1 MPRSFD
7 QRLPVPLRVLW
18 RAAAGFIAN
27 DGSTRA
33 GYIAFASLF
42 AVFPFLIWL
51 TALAGF
57 AGRPEMVDE
66 IVALAFEA
74 LPAEVV
80 ETLAP
85 VIAEVLTERRGHLV
99 TAGMIATLWAASSGI
114 EALRAGLNLAS
125 GVTEPRPVWHRRLQ
139 GLLFVVLG
147 ALVTLVATAAIVIGP
162 DVWRFVS
169 DMLRLP
175 AVWEGAY
182 AAARYGIAPTTVFL
196 AIAALYRWLPK
207 PGPNRLVL
215 PGAGLATVAWL
226 ILARLFSLY
235 FERSTHYTV
244 TYGSLGGIVV
254 TLLFFYL
261 SAAIFVFGAEFNAA
275 LRRNPP

>member
-1 MPRSFD
+1 MPGSFD
-7 QRLPVPLRVLW
+7 QRLPAPLRALW
-18 RAAAGFIAN
+18 CAATGFIAN

-42 AVFPFLIWL
+42 AVFPFLICL

-85 VIAEVLTERRGHLV
+85 VITEVLAERRGHLV
-99 TAGMIATLWAASSGI
+99 TVGMIATLWAASSGI
-114 EALRAGLNLAS
+114 EALRAGLNRAYEI
-125 GVTEPRPVWHRRLQ
+125 TEPRPVWHRRVQ

-162 DVWRFVS
+162 DVWAFVS

-175 AVWEGAY
+175 ADWEGMY
-182 AAARYGIAPTTVFL
+182 EAARYGVAPVTVFL

-226 ILARLFSLY
+226 ILASLFSLY

-261 SAAIFVFGAEFNAA
+261 SAVIFVFGAEFNAA
-275 LRRNPP
+275 LRRVRP